1 MPEKTWYDLL
11 DACLEN
17 FDSSAQLSMSRV
29 FSRLIVSHAAL
40 ANRAY
45 EFFDL
50 VYGRAQGGDVRH
62 FVDARTGAVR
72 MLGHLLVLKLVE
84 RGVGST
90 AEVHSVISEQVIF
103 LSSFDFYFFR
113 FLLLLV
119 LLISSSSF
127 CFFFFF

>member
-29 FSRLIVSHAAL
+29 FSRLIVSNAAL

-45 EFFDL
+45 EYFDL
-50 VYGRAQGGDVRH
+50 IYGCAAGGDVKH
-62 FVDARTGAVR
+62 FVGARKRTVQ
-72 MLGHLLVLKLVE
+72 MLGHLFILKLFE

-90 AEVHSVISEQVIF
+90 QEVHSIIAEQV
-103 LSSFDFYFFR
+103 
-113 FLLLLV
+113 
-119 LLISSSSF
+119 F
-127 CFFFFF
+127 CCYQYSR